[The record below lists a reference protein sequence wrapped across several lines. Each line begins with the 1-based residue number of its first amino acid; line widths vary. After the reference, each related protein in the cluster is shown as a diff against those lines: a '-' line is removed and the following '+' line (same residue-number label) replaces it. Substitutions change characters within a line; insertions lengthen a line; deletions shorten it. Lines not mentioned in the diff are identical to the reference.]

1 MKFLITYFYNS
12 RFFLPNQ
19 IGISTAMWQPKYW
32 KVEQNKQGAIMGIC
46 EQSLSPYKVEAHCEP
61 ECKHK
66 ATLPKYHF
74 LAPKCHFLA
83 NYRKYLDTVDFENY
97 LLPEF
102 TRIAE
107 EVRKINNFEGEPEI
121 ILLVY
126 EKPDNPCSERDALI
140 DYFKKHGFELK
151 EYQKV

>member
-19 IGISTAMWQPKYW
+19 IGISTAIWQPKYW
-32 KVEQNKQGAIMGIC
+32 KLGQNKQGAIMGIC
-46 EQSLSPYKVEAHCEP
+46 EQSLSPYKVETHCASHCAYKEALSNCP
-61 ECKHK
+61 
-66 ATLPKYHF
+66 F
-74 LAPKCHFLA
+74 LTAYKE
-83 NYRKYLDTVDFENY
+83 YLDTIDFENY

-126 EKPDNPCSERDALI
+126 EKPDNPCSERGVLV
-140 DYFKKHGFELK
+140 DYFKRHRFELN

>member
-32 KVEQNKQGAIMGIC
+32 KIGQNKQGAIMGIC
-46 EQSLSPYKVEAHCEP
+46 EQSLSPYKVEAHCETAC
-61 ECKHK
+61 EHK
-66 ATLPKYHF
+66 GTLPNCPF
-74 LAPKCHFLA
+74 LATYK
-83 NYRKYLDTVDFENY
+83 KYLDTVDFENY

-126 EKPDNPCSERDALI
+126 EKPDNPCSERGALI
-140 DYFKKHGFELK
+140 EYFKGYGLDLK
-151 EYQKV
+151 EYQKE